1 LTTSLILR
9 PSLHSSHKL
18 SWRVSI
24 TKFEKPKALVI
35 GIGLKSEDI
44 SEIKESLLELEELA
58 LTTGYTL
65 VGSATQ
71 FVEKYNPATLLGK
84 GKVTE
89 IGDMAKECNAQ
100 FVIIDHQLTGIQTR
114 NLEQEWGVK
123 VFDRNQIILEIFAAR
138 AQTYE
143 GKLQVQ
149 LARLLDTMPRMVDA
163 WMGSLSRQGGGI
175 GTRGPGEK
183 AIELD
188 RRQVRKQ
195 IVNIKKKLESVRL
208 QREQRRAAR
217 KKHQIPTFALI
228 GYTNSGKS
236 CLLNTLTK
244 SQVLSQDLLFATLD
258 PTTRKT
264 HLADNKTALV
274 TDTVGFIRKLP
285 HHLIDAFKATL
296 EESAAADILIHVVDL
311 SNPQVDK
318 QVDVVNELIKQFQWD
333 DKPVIHAYN
342 KIDIAPFQKRFHAK
356 GENRVF
362 ISAHTG
368 EGMDQLKEVMQK
380 AVDQLAV
387 KVDLF
392 IPSQEK
398 GRIFELTHDARNL
411 VQEESPSGISCQVY
425 MIPSLLFKWRKY
437 IQY

>member
-1 LTTSLILR
+1 MGR
-9 PSLHSSHKL
+9 QCQ
-18 SWRVSI
+18 
-24 TKFEKPKALVI
+24 AQVI
-35 GIGLKSEDI
+35 
-44 SEIKESLLELEELA
+44 
-58 LTTGYTL
+58 
-65 VGSATQ
+65 
-71 FVEKYNPATLLGK
+71 
-84 GKVTE
+84 
-89 IGDMAKECNAQ
+89 
-100 FVIIDHQLTGIQTR
+100 IIDHQISGVQTR
-114 NLEQEWGVK
+114 NLEKEWGVK
-123 VFDRNQIILEIFAAR
+123 VLDRNQIILEIFAAR

-143 GKLQVQ
+143 GKLQVE

-183 AIELD
+183 AIEMD

-195 IVNIKKKLESVRL
+195 IVQIQKKLEVVRA

-217 KKHQIPTFALI
+217 KKQQIPTFALI

-236 CLLNTLTK
+236 CLLNSLTK
-244 SQVLSQDLLFATLD
+244 SQAFSQDLLFATLD
-258 PTTRKT
+258 PITRKC
-264 HLADNKTALV
+264 HLSDNQSALV

-296 EESAAADILIHVVDL
+296 EESASADILIHVIDL
-311 SNPQVDK
+311 SNPQMEK
-318 QVDVVNELIKQFQWD
+318 QVEVVDELIEQFQWQN
-333 DKPVIHAYN
+333 KPLIHAYN

-362 ISAHTG
+362 ISAQNG
-368 EGMDQLKEVMQK
+368 DGLEQLKDLMKRAIEE
-380 AVDQLAV
+380 LAV

-398 GRIFELTHDARNL
+398 GRIFELTHDAKNL
-411 VQEESPSGISCQVY
+411 IQEESPSGISCQVY
-425 MIPSLLFKWRKY
+425 MMPSLIFKWRKY

>member
-1 LTTSLILR
+1 
-9 PSLHSSHKL
+9 
-18 SWRVSI
+18 V
-24 TKFEKPKALVI
+24 V
-35 GIGLKSEDI
+35 GIGLKSENI
-44 SEIKESLLELEELA
+44 AEVKESLLELEELA
-58 LTTGYTL
+58 LTSGYEL

-89 IGDMAKECNAQ
+89 IGDMARECQAQ
-100 FVIIDHQLTGIQTR
+100 VVLVDHQISGVQTR
-114 NLEQEWGVK
+114 NLEKEWGCR

-143 GKLQVQ
+143 GKLQVE
-149 LARLLDTMPRMVDA
+149 LARLLDTMPRMVDM

-183 AIELD
+183 AIEHD
-188 RRQVRKQ
+188 RRVVRKQ
-195 IVNIKKKLESVRL
+195 IVQIKKKLEAVRS

-217 KKHQIPTFALI
+217 KKQKIPTFALI

-236 CLLNTLTK
+236 CLLNNLTK
-244 SQVLSQDLLFATLD
+244 SNVFSKDLLFATLD
-258 PTTRKT
+258 PTTRKC
-264 HLADNKTALV
+264 HLSTEQSALV

-296 EESAAADILIHVVDL
+296 EESASADILIHVVDL
-311 SNPQVDK
+311 SNPQVEK
-318 QVDVVNELIKQFQWD
+318 QVEVVDELIKQFNWG

-362 ISAHTG
+362 ISAQTG
-368 EGMDQLKEVMQK
+368 EGLEQLKTIMKRAIE
-380 AVDQLAV
+380 QLAV

-398 GRIFELTHDARNL
+398 GRIFELTHDAKNL
-411 VQEESPSGISCQVY
+411 VQEESPAGINCQVY
-425 MIPSLLFKWRKY
+425 MMPSLIFKWRKY
-437 IQY
+437 IQHY

>member
-1 LTTSLILR
+1 
-9 PSLHSSHKL
+9 
-18 SWRVSI
+18 V
-24 TKFEKPKALVI
+24 
-35 GIGLKSEDI
+35 
-44 SEIKESLLELEELA
+44 KESLLELEELA
-58 LTTGYTL
+58 LTSGYSL

-84 GKVTE
+84 GKVSE
-89 IGDMAKECNAQ
+89 IGDMARECQAQ
-100 FVIIDHQLTGIQTR
+100 IIIVDHQISGVQTR
-114 NLEQEWGVK
+114 NLEKEWGVK
-123 VFDRNQIILEIFAAR
+123 VLDRNQIILQIFAAR

-143 GKLQVQ
+143 GKLQVE

-188 RRQVRKQ
+188 RRQVHKQ
-195 IVNIKKKLESVRL
+195 IVQIKKKLEAVRS

-217 KKHQIPTFALI
+217 KKHKIPTFAII

-236 CLLNTLTK
+236 CLLNNLTK
-244 SQVLSQDLLFATLD
+244 SNVLSKDLLFATLD
-258 PTTRKT
+258 PTTRKC
-264 HLADNKTALV
+264 HISDDQSALV

-296 EESAAADILIHVVDL
+296 EESASADILIHVIDL
-311 SNPQVDK
+311 SNPQMEK
-318 QVDVVNELIKQFQWD
+318 QVEVVDELIKQFDWGS
-333 DKPVIHAYN
+333 KPVIHAYN

-356 GENRVF
+356 GDNRVF

-368 EGMDQLKEVMQK
+368 EGLDQLKTIMK
-380 AVDQLAV
+380 RAIDQLAV
-387 KVDLF
+387 KVELF
-392 IPSQEK
+392 IPIQEK
-398 GRIFELTHDARNL
+398 GRIFELTHDAKNL
-411 VQEESPSGISCQVY
+411 VQEEGPSGINCQVY

-437 IQY
+437 VQY

>member
-1 LTTSLILR
+1 M
-9 PSLHSSHKL
+9 
-18 SWRVSI
+18 
-24 TKFEKPKALVI
+24 
-35 GIGLKSEDI
+35 G
-44 SEIKESLLELEELA
+44 
-58 LTTGYTL
+58 
-65 VGSATQ
+65 
-71 FVEKYNPATLLGK
+71 
-84 GKVTE
+84 
-89 IGDMAKECNAQ
+89 C
-100 FVIIDHQLTGIQTR
+100 
-114 NLEQEWGVK
+114 K

-143 GKLQVQ
+143 GKLQVE
-149 LARLLDTMPRMVDA
+149 LARLLDTMPRMVDM

-183 AIELD
+183 AIEHD
-188 RRQVRKQ
+188 RRVVRKQ
-195 IVNIKKKLESVRL
+195 IVQIKKKLESVRA

-217 KKHQIPTFALI
+217 KKQKIPTFALI

-236 CLLNTLTK
+236 CLLNNLTK
-244 SQVLSQDLLFATLD
+244 SIVFSKDLLFATLD
-258 PTTRKT
+258 PTTRKC
-264 HLADNKTALV
+264 HLSEDQSALV

-296 EESAAADILIHVVDL
+296 EESASADILIHVIDL

-318 QVDVVNELIKQFQWD
+318 QVEVVDELIKQFNWG

-362 ISAHTG
+362 ISAQTG
-368 EGMDQLKEVMQK
+368 EGLEQLKTIMKRAIE
-380 AVDQLAV
+380 QLAV

-398 GRIFELTHDARNL
+398 GRIFELTHDATNL
-411 VQEESPSGISCQVY
+411 VQEESPAGINCQVY
-425 MIPSLLFKWRKY
+425 MMPGLIFKWRKY
-437 IQY
+437 IQHY